1 MDPNTEEMD
10 EKKIAYEASKRYVL
24 DKYPEFGEIFDEMWN
39 LSVSNSKKQPASS
52 PDLKKDVG
60 GLNFVWDNSV
70 GQIITIAL
78 PFISGVVSSILSEI
92 ILQKT
97 RLKSKE
103 TAKMAEDKAERIRIS
118 LNVSKETADEMLP
131 YILSAIAQVSADV
144 KKSKQYNI
152 RPLYSEDSKLSIWI
166 LGSYGTGKEGIK
178 LYPHQPKTTTQR
190 AGKKTGKW

>member
-1 MDPNTEEMD
+1 LVLTKVRVALDRIVEAHYMDPNTEEMD

-144 KKSKQYNI
+144 KKSKQ
-152 RPLYSEDSKLSIWI
+152 
-166 LGSYGTGKEGIK
+166 
-178 LYPHQPKTTTQR
+178 
-190 AGKKTGKW
+190 

>member
-1 MDPNTEEMD
+1 LVLTKVRVAPDRIVEAHYMGPNTEKMD
-10 EKKIAYEASKRYVL
+10 EQKIAYEASKRYVV

-60 GLNFVWDNSV
+60 GLNFVLDNSV

-97 RLKSKE
+97 RLKPKE
-103 TAKMAEDKAERIRIS
+103 TAKIAEDKAERIRIS
-118 LNVSKETADEMLP
+118 LNVSKETADELLP
-131 YILSAIAQVSADV
+131 YILSGIAKVSADV
-144 KKSKQYNI
+144 KKSQ
-152 RPLYSEDSKLSIWI
+152 
-166 LGSYGTGKEGIK
+166 
-178 LYPHQPKTTTQR
+178 Q
-190 AGKKTGKW
+190 

>member
-1 MDPNTEEMD
+1 MVFIYEKHYSQPPFKSYVPWERRHAKYYVLVLTKVRVAPVRIVEAHYMEPNTEEMD
-10 EKKIAYEASKRYVL
+10 QKRIAYEASKRYVV

-60 GLNFVWDNSV
+60 GLNFVLDNSIA
-70 GQIITIAL
+70 QIITIAL

-103 TAKMAEDKAERIRIS
+103 TAKIAEDKAERIRIS
-118 LNVSKETADEMLP
+118 LNVSKETADELLP
-131 YILSAIAQVSADV
+131 YILSGIAKVPPDV
-144 KKSKQYNI
+144 KKSKQ
-152 RPLYSEDSKLSIWI
+152 
-166 LGSYGTGKEGIK
+166 
-178 LYPHQPKTTTQR
+178 
-190 AGKKTGKW
+190 

>member
-1 MDPNTEEMD
+1 MEPNTEEMD
-10 EKKIAYEASKRYVL
+10 QKRIAYEASKRYVV

-60 GLNFVWDNSV
+60 GLNFVLDNSIA
-70 GQIITIAL
+70 QIITIAL

-103 TAKMAEDKAERIRIS
+103 TAKIAEDKAERIRIS
-118 LNVSKETADEMLP
+118 LNVSKETADELLP
-131 YILSAIAQVSADV
+131 YILSGIAKVPPDV
-144 KKSKQYNI
+144 KESKQ
-152 RPLYSEDSKLSIWI
+152 
-166 LGSYGTGKEGIK
+166 
-178 LYPHQPKTTTQR
+178 
-190 AGKKTGKW
+190 